1 MRLPPVGKEYMC
13 FQKNG
18 KTAQSVR
25 CIKSRIMTKL
35 IDSVISTD
43 TFEQQ
48 CVLIKGILKSLCL
61 KYHVQTIGID
71 PSLRNNALYE
81 HKFLQNIKKYT
92 NILVSVMTINNSKI
106 LLWILWFLILKYSL
120 MTVPYIPWH
129 QHQSRNQVLENHC
142 VFSLTY

>member
-1 MRLPPVGKEYMC
+1 MLNLQKTMRLPPVGKEYMC

-48 CVLIKGILKSLCL
+48 CVLIKGILQSLCL

-81 HKFLQNIKKYT
+81 HKFLQNIKK
-92 NILVSVMTINNSKI
+92 
-106 LLWILWFLILKYSL
+106 F
-120 MTVPYIPWH
+120 
-129 QHQSRNQVLENHC
+129 
-142 VFSLTY
+142 VFI